1 MKYSQFQYFKRELIK
16 SRFTGDI
23 MMCGALWLTLTD
35 RQVNAVKALIPEYAD
50 EYKELPNGALQVGAF
65 ILK

>member
-1 MKYSQFQYFKRELIK
+1 MKYSEFQYFKKELIK
-16 SRFTGDI
+16 SSFTGDI

-35 RQVNAVKALIPEYAD
+35 RQVNTVKALIPEHAK
-50 EYKELPNGALQVGAF
+50 EYKELPNGALQVGCF